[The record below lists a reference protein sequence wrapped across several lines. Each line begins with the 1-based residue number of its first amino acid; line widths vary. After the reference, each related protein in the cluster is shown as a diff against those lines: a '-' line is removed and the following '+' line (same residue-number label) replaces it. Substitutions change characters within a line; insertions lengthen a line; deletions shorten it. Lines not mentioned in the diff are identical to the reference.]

1 MPIIKLHPP
10 RFELCATYHFWER
23 KKQKKEHVQG
33 TAILTCQKITQK
45 MLAKLHHSFEFELHV
60 TYHFTKQTNKQTNKY
75 KKKKKLVQGTP
86 ISQPA

>member
-23 KKQKKEHVQG
+23 KKQKKE
-33 TAILTCQKITQK
+33 TCAGNCNTNLPKNNSKNVGQAPPLIWVWAACD
-45 MLAKLHHSFEFELHV
+45 LPLH
-60 TYHFTKQTNKQTNKY
+60 KTNKQTNKY